1 MNTPVTDNA
10 SVDPKNADLFSG
22 RRFAAV
28 LFDSDGTLVDSTPA
42 VERSW
47 RTWSDRMG
55 LAGPDLDAFH
65 GRPAAATVGALV
77 AEPDRDAA
85 LTLIAQLEL
94 DDVDGVVPLPGAV
107 ESLAAL
113 QGRRVAIAT
122 SCTLALAQ
130 ARLGAAGI
138 EIPSVLV
145 TVDDVQRGKPAPD
158 PYLLA
163 AQRLGVDPTECLVVE
178 DAVSGIAAARAA
190 GCAVLAVRTTA
201 TDDQLDADAI
211 VDDLSAVEWVFDQE
225 GIGVRAR
232 G

>member
-1 MNTPVTDNA
+1 MDSNDNSA
-10 SVDPKNADLFSG
+10 AENPGLLWG

-47 RTWSDRMG
+47 RTWADRIG
-55 LAGPDLDAFH
+55 FEGPDLNVFH

-77 AEPDRDAA
+77 PESDRAAA
-85 LTLIAQLEL
+85 LELITRLEL
-94 DDVDGVVPLPGAV
+94 GDVEGVVSLPGAV

-113 QGRRVAIAT
+113 RGQPVAIVT
-122 SCTLALAQ
+122 SCTLPLAL

-138 EIPSVLV
+138 DIPAVLV
-145 TVDDVQRGKPAPD
+145 TVDDVERGKPAAD

-163 AQRLGVDPTECLVVE
+163 AKRLGVDPADCLVVE
-178 DAVSGIAAARAA
+178 DAASGITAARVA
-190 GCAVLAVRTTA
+190 GCTVLALRTTA
-201 TDDQLDADAI
+201 TDDQLDADALA
-211 VDDLSAVEWVFDQE
+211 DNLSTIEWVCDQQ
-225 GIGVRAR
+225 GIGVRTR